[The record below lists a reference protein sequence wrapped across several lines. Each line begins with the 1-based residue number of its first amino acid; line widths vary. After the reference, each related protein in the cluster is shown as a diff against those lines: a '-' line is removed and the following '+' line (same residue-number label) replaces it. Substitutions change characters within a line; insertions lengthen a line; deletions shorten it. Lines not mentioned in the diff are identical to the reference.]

1 MLFTAGGL
9 VPSLLNGPGASHARP
24 DIDCGQALAALLL
37 ITGGC
42 SEIMSFKFP
51 FPCHTVPEVYINYLH
66 PFCQKLVVVDLNIRI
81 RILRDNPN
89 L

>member
-51 FPCHTVPEVYINYLH
+51 IN
-66 PFCQKLVVVDLNIRI
+66 
-81 RILRDNPN
+81 N
-89 L
+89 LSLPHAGLLTQNAATWL